1 MKGKLACTCCTPLVE
16 LELLGC
22 HHRSLSPIGKQQTLQ
37 LRERLQVNGKLAC
50 TCCTPLV
57 DSELLSCHHHG
68 FSWKT
73 THLQLKKAA
82 DACRSGLCLLQ
93 ALSGLGTAQ
102 LSPPRF
108 VSWRKTNLQLRMTG
122 NGCQTGLYL
131 L

>member
-1 MKGKLACTCCTPLVE
+1 MNGKLACTCCTPLVE

-68 FSWKT
+68 FSLENDT
-73 THLQLKKAA
+73 PSTKKGCRCMSKWLVPAA
-82 DACRSGLCLLQ
+82 G
-93 ALSGLGTAQ
+93 
-102 LSPPRF
+102 P
-108 VSWRKTNLQLRMTG
+108 
-122 NGCQTGLYL
+122 
-131 L
+131 